1 MSLPDRSGLSTARL
15 GRTGLEVVRL
25 GIGGAY
31 EGLTVETLRAA
42 LDAGFNYIDTA
53 RAYRNGEDEKIIG
66 AALQGRREQVVL
78 ATKTGDRTAAGAERH
93 LHESL
98 QALRT
103 DYIDIWQMH
112 YVNKPEELEAIL
124 GPGGA
129 LEFARKAQ
137 QQGKVRFVGVTG
149 HDWQQV
155 GRSLATGEFDTVLL
169 WYNCAM
175 REAEEWVFP
184 IAQEH
189 DVGVV
194 VMNGSRWGKLLE
206 VPEDWPREE
215 WDPNEVDLYRFV
227 LSHPAVDVAVASLKS
242 AEQVAA
248 RLPIVRPTVPLT
260 EEQQATLRRY
270 GDKMRQEGRL

>member
-1 MSLPDRSGLSTARL
+1 MLSTARL

-31 EGLTVETLRAA
+31 EGLTVETCRAA
-42 LDAGFNYIDTA
+42 LDAGLNYIDTA
-53 RAYRNGEDEKIIG
+53 RAYRGGEDEKIIG
-66 AALQGRREQVVL
+66 EALQGRRAEVIL
-78 ATKTGDRTAAGAERH
+78 ATKTGSRTAEGAEQH

-98 QALRT
+98 RALRT
-103 DYIDIWQMH
+103 DYIDVWQMH
-112 YVNKPEELEAIL
+112 HVNKQEELETVL

-137 QQGKVRFVGVTG
+137 QQGLVRFVGITG
-149 HDWQQV
+149 HDRAQV
-155 GRSLATGEFDTVLL
+155 GRNVATGEFDTVLL
-169 WYNCAM
+169 WYNCAL

-184 IAQEH
+184 IAQQR

-206 VPEDWPREE
+206 VPDDWSRDE

-227 LSHPAVDVAVASLKS
+227 LTHPAVAVTVASLHS
-242 AEQVAA
+242 ADQTAA
-248 RLPIVRPTVPLT
+248 RRPLVNPFVPLT
-260 EEQQATLRRY
+260 EEELAILRRY
-270 GDKMRQEGRL
+270 GDKMREEGRLKE